1 MINFAMFMDKLS
13 VIFMNLKKNPVK
25 TAIVIAFVSILFS
38 IIVIVPFAVRTFNF
52 IYQPV
57 KLLTNFNNNELN
69 EKFIEEYNP
78 PIQTK
83 FDVLHYDIHVEL
95 IPDSKMIKG
104 TVVIRFTTNNLNAKE
119 IDINFYDNMNIKNA
133 FLNDKIVDYVRE
145 ETIVKFLPKEIL
157 KDTSELKIIYE
168 GEPKR
173 LGFGSF
179 CFENVNGQNF
189 VYTISEPFYASTWFP
204 CIDKPDDK
212 ALADIFI
219 TNDSSYVSLSN
230 GKLIEI
236 ISDKSK
242 KTYHW
247 KTYYPISTYLIALY
261 SAKYKTYNEK
271 YISITNDTL
280 NIYYYALEDKFN
292 DAVQDFSD
300 HPSYIKTF
308 EKIFGPYPF
317 IKEKYAVAE
326 FLWQSGAME
335 HQTITGVGSRFI
347 TGKKFFQDMLI
358 HELSHHWWGNAVS
371 PKTWKDIWLNEGFAT
386 YSEALYW
393 EYQAGK
399 SALKSTMS
407 AKTGMFLRGTLYNP
421 KDNLFSSLIYNKGAW
436 VLHMLRRE
444 VGDSSF
450 FRILRTYFEK
460 FKYKNAS
467 TQDFQ
472 EICEKVTGRNLKFFF
487 DQWVYKGT
495 GKIEAEYNWNIIP
508 LNNSYKVIFNIKQ
521 LQNGY
526 DIYKFPVD
534 IKIFFE
540 NNESEIKS
548 FYVDS
553 RESSFEF
560 VTKNKPVSFELDP
573 DKWLL
578 ANFNLS
584 E

>member
-1 MINFAMFMDKLS
+1 
-13 VIFMNLKKNPVK
+13 MNLKKNPLK
-25 TAIVIAFVSILFS
+25 TAIIIASASILFS
-38 IIVIVPFAVRTFNF
+38 IVVIIPVTVKTLHF
-52 IYQPV
+52 IYKPV
-57 KLLTNFNNNELN
+57 KLLTNFNGTELN
-69 EKFIEEYNP
+69 ENFIKEYNP
-78 PIQTK
+78 PVQTK

-95 IPDSKMIKG
+95 IPDDKMIKG

-119 IDINFYDNMNIKNA
+119 IDINFYDNMIIKKA
-133 FLNDKIVDYVRE
+133 FLNDKTVNFVRE
-145 ETIVKFLPKEIL
+145 ETIVKFLPEEIL

-179 CFENVNGQNF
+179 CFEDVNGQSF

-212 ALADIFI
+212 AFADIFI
-219 TNDSSYVSLSN
+219 TNDSSYVSISN

-236 ISDKSK
+236 ISNNSK

-247 KTYYPISTYLIALY
+247 KTFYPISTYLIALY
-261 SAKYKTYNEK
+261 SANYKSYNEK

-280 NIYYYALEDKFN
+280 NIYYYALEDKFD
-292 DAVQDFSD
+292 DALQDFSD
-300 HPSYIKTF
+300 HPRYIKTF

-326 FLWQSGAME
+326 FLWQNGAME

-407 AKTGMFLRGTLYNP
+407 SKSGMFLKGTLYNP

-450 FRILRTYFEK
+450 FKILRTYFEK
-460 FKYKNAS
+460 YKYKNAS
-467 TQDFQ
+467 TEDFQ
-472 EICEKVTGRNLKFFF
+472 EICEKVTGKNLKFFF

-495 GKIEAEYNWNIIP
+495 GKIEAEYNWNVIP
-508 LNNSYKVIFNIKQ
+508 ANSGYKVIFNIKQ

-526 DIYKFPVD
+526 DIYKFPID

-540 NNESEIKS
+540 NDDQEIKS
-548 FYVDS
+548 FYVHS

-560 VTKNKPVSFELDP
+560 ITKNKPVSFELDP

-584 E
+584 K

>member
-1 MINFAMFMDKLS
+1 
-13 VIFMNLKKNPVK
+13 
-25 TAIVIAFVSILFS
+25 
-38 IIVIVPFAVRTFNF
+38 
-52 IYQPV
+52 
-57 KLLTNFNNNELN
+57 
-69 EKFIEEYNP
+69 
-78 PIQTK
+78 
-83 FDVLHYDIHVEL
+83 
-95 IPDSKMIKG
+95 
-104 TVVIRFTTNNLNAKE
+104 
-119 IDINFYDNMNIKNA
+119 
-133 FLNDKIVDYVRE
+133 E

-179 CFENVNGQNF
+179 CFEEVNGQSF

-212 ALADIFI
+212 ALTDIYI

-230 GKLIEI
+230 GKLMQV
-236 ISDKSK
+236 ISNNSK

-261 SAKYKTYNEK
+261 SAKYKSYKEK

-280 NIYYYALEDKFN
+280 DIYYYALEDKFD

-300 HPSYIKTF
+300 HPRYIKTF

-393 EYQAGK
+393 ESQAGK

-407 AKTGMFLRGTLYNP
+407 AKSGMFLRGTLYNP

-487 DQWVYKGT
+487 DQWIYKGT
-495 GKIEAEYNWNIIP
+495 GKIEAQYNWNIIP
-508 LNNSYKVIFNIKQ
+508 VNNGYKVIFNIKQ

-526 DIYKFPVD
+526 DIYKFPID

-553 RESSFEF
+553 RQSSFEF